1 MTALMRVLDSFKSWK
16 LWTVLVIVAAAGAGG
31 YYGYS
36 QWFNTGT
43 EEETAQTQLVPVTLG
58 NLVNDVSV
66 PGTITYTTRETLT
79 FGQQGFVSDISV
91 SEGDAVSAGDA
102 LAVLDTETVAN
113 LERAIA
119 QARNDVRDAED
130 ALEEASNPYTAV
142 QIAQAES
149 DVANARQNLQK
160 AEEELSE
167 LGVVSPSDMTQARI
181 DVLNARADLETVTEA
196 RADLNAPTFQEL
208 AKARADVTAA
218 RVALQNAK
226 DALDEFLNPI
236 DDDVA
241 DQIASYESDI
251 DSAKQNL
258 TSVRFD
264 LQTAERNAEEKTKD
278 ALDELDTAQEDYNA
292 LFHKWLGMDMSQESG
307 QSPDSIFAAH
317 GIELESVFR
326 RPQIQ
331 PLRSNVGRIIPDDD
345 PATPWDEVVVFSWVI
360 LYPGQFQVDCADSSS
375 SADLMCIRNE
385 FLDAFD
391 AVQDHI
397 ASLETIQSDEAEKI
411 RKAEVAVS
419 NSEDTLALRR
429 DALEDYLAD
438 VNVEPDQ
445 LLVESKERAIE
456 TAEADLLDAETAL
469 ADLTAVEEGDIQL
482 ADQEIELAEA
492 RLAEADES
500 LADLLADPDPVD
512 TMVKQTSVR
521 LARESLAEAEATLEE
536 YNAVDQLEIE
546 LRQAELVSARA
557 TLETAIADLE
567 RATLRA
573 PFNGIVVAVNIEP
586 DQQVNANTQAIEI
599 ADPSIVEVSGSV
611 DEIDVLF
618 LQVGAQAYVTLEAL
632 ANQALPGTVSSIA
645 SIGTSQQGVVTYPV
659 TIRVDSSDIGQVP
672 EGLSA
677 TAQVIIR
684 ERNNVALI
692 PLQALYGT
700 VQSPTVRVVSGND
713 IIEREVS
720 LGISDDF
727 WIVVEEGIEEGETIS
742 MEVVGSG
749 TSQFGGIGAT
759 FRAVGGF
766 GGPRGGGQGGGRQ

>member
-1 MTALMRVLDSFKSWK
+1 MKALEILKSWK
-16 LWTVLVIVAAAGAGG
+16 LWTTLVVVAAAGAGG

-43 EEETAQTQLVPVTLG
+43 EEETGQTQIVPVTLG

-66 PGTITYTTRETLT
+66 PGTIAYTTRETLT

-130 ALEEASNPYTAV
+130 ALEDARIPYTAV

-149 DVANARQNLQK
+149 NVANARQDLQK
-160 AEEELSE
+160 AEEELSD
-167 LGVVSPSDMTQARI
+167 LGVVSPSEMAQARLDI
-181 DVLNARADLETVTEA
+181 LNAQADLDTAIET
-196 RADLNAPTFQEL
+196 RAELNAPPTFQEL
-208 AKARADVTAA
+208 AKANADVTAA
-218 RVALQNAK
+218 HVALQDAE
-226 DALDEFLNPI
+226 DALDDLLSPI
-236 DDDVA
+236 DDEVA
-241 DQIASYESDI
+241 DEIANYESDI
-251 DSAKQNL
+251 YSAEENL

-264 LQTAERNAEEKTKD
+264 LQAAERNAEEKIQD
-278 ALDELDTAQEDYNA
+278 ALDELDTAREEYNA
-292 LFHKWLGMDMSQESG
+292 LFQKWLGMNVSHESSL
-307 QSPDSIFAAH
+307 SPDAMFATH
-317 GIELESVFR
+317 GIVLEDVFR

-331 PLRSNVGRIIPDDD
+331 PLRSNVGRIVPDDD

-360 LYPGQFQVDCADSSS
+360 LYPGHFQVDCGDSRSM
-375 SADLMCIRNE
+375 ANMACIREE
-385 FLDAFD
+385 FTDAFD
-391 AVQDHI
+391 AMQEQV
-397 ASLETIQSDEAEKI
+397 ANVETIQVDEAEKI
-411 RKAEVAVS
+411 RRAEVSVTNA
-419 NSEDTLALRR
+419 EEALETKRE
-429 DALEDYLAD
+429 ALEDYLTD
-438 VNVEPDQ
+438 VNVEPDE

-456 TAEADLLDAETAL
+456 TAEADLLDAESAL
-469 ADLTAVEEGDIQL
+469 ADLILNGESGVQL

-492 RLAEADES
+492 KLAEAEVS

-512 TMVKQTSVR
+512 TMVKQAAVR
-521 LARESLAEAEATLEE
+521 LARESLAETEATLGD

-546 LRQAELVSARA
+546 LRQAELVAARA

-573 PFNGIVVAVNIEP
+573 PFDGIVVAVNIEP

-599 ADPSIVEVSGSV
+599 ADPSVVEVSGSV

-618 LQVGAQAYVTLEAL
+618 LQVGAQAYVTLEAV

-684 ERNNVALI
+684 ERNDVALI

-700 VQSPTVRVVSGND
+700 VQAPTVKVVSGND

-727 WIVVEEGIEEGETIS
+727 WIVVEDGLEEGETIS

-766 GGPRGGGQGGGRQ
+766 GGPGRRPPGQGGGSR

>member
-1 MTALMRVLDSFKSWK
+1 MDIT
-16 LWTVLVIVAAAGAGG
+16 GG

-43 EEETAQTQLVPVTLG
+43 EEETSQTQLVPVTLG

-79 FGQQGFVSDISV
+79 FGQQGFVSDISI
-91 SEGDAVSAGDA
+91 SEGDVVSAGDA

-130 ALEEASNPYTAV
+130 ALEEARNPYTTL
-142 QIAQAES
+142 QIAQAEA
-149 DVANARQNLQK
+149 DVANARQDLQK

-167 LGVVSPSDMTQARI
+167 LGVVSPSDLAQARLDI
-181 DVLNARADLETVTEA
+181 LNARDDLDTAIEA
-196 RADLNAPTFQEL
+196 RAELNAPPTFQEL
-208 AKARADVTAA
+208 ARANADATAA
-218 RVALQNAK
+218 RVALQDAK
-226 DALDEFLNPI
+226 DALHELLNPI

-241 DQIASYESDI
+241 DEIANYQSDI
-251 DSAKQNL
+251 DSAEENL
-258 TSVRFD
+258 ANARFD
-264 LQTAERNAEEKTKD
+264 LQTTERNAEEKIQD
-278 ALDELDTAQEDYNA
+278 VLDKLDTAQEEYNA
-292 LFHKWLGMDMSQESG
+292 LFDKWLGMDVSQESG
-307 QSPDSIFAAH
+307 RPPGDIFASY

-360 LYPGQFQVDCADSSS
+360 LYPGQFQVDCSDSDSG
-375 SADLMCIRNE
+375 ANLMCIRNE

-391 AVQDHI
+391 AVLDHI
-397 ASLETIQSDEAEKI
+397 ASLETLQDDEAEKI

-419 NSEDTLALRR
+419 NAEDTLAMKR
-429 DALEDYLAD
+429 DALEDYHAD

-456 TAEADLLDAETAL
+456 TAQAGLLDAETAL
-469 ADLTAVEEGDIQL
+469 ADLTIVAESDIQL

-492 RLAEADES
+492 RLAEAEES
-500 LADLLADPDPVD
+500 LANLLTDPDPVD
-512 TMVKQTSVR
+512 TMVKQTAVR
-521 LARESLAEAEATLEE
+521 LARESLAEAEATLED
-536 YNAVDQLEIE
+536 YDAVDRLEIE
-546 LRQAELVSARA
+546 LRQAELVSARS

-573 PFNGIVVAVNIEP
+573 PFDGIVVAVNIEP
-586 DQQVNANTQAIEI
+586 DQQVNANTQALEI

-684 ERNNVALI
+684 ERNDVALI

-700 VQSPTVRVVSGND
+700 VQAPTVKVVSGND

-727 WIVVEEGIEEGETIS
+727 WIVVEDGLEEGETIS

-766 GGPRGGGQGGGRQ
+766 GGTRGRPPGQGGGSR